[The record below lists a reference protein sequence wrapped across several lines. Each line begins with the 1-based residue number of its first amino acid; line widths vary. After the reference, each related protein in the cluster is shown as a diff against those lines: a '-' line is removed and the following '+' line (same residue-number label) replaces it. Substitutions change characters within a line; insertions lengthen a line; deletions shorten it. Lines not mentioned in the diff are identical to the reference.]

1 MIIRPIKLSEVNAAN
16 DIYICA
22 RDFMKRNGNPWQ
34 WSDTYPTET
43 DIRLGMKKGASYV
56 CVDGEEVVATFYF
69 SIENDRSYAKIY
81 DGEWVNTQPYA
92 VIHRIAVKHHGKG
105 IADFIYS
112 ECFKLHPNIK
122 IDTHKD
128 NLPMQRSLAKAGFKY
143 CGIIYLES
151 GEERLAYQKTS
162 KSVK

>member
-1 MIIRPIKLSEVNAAN
+1 M
-16 DIYICA
+16 
-22 RDFMKRNGNPWQ
+22 
-34 WSDTYPTET
+34 
-43 DIRLGMKKGASYV
+43 
-56 CVDGEEVVATFYF
+56 VATFYF
-69 SIENDRSYAKIY
+69 SIENDRTYDKIY